1 MPPHGQAG
9 QELTQCRPAPAQLD
23 DGPATDEAHQ
33 QPVPE
38 HGQGHGTD
46 RDDERD
52 TRPGYR
58 PAPGTE
64 SHESSRRRHQP
75 DDHLS
80 AEDDQDPQK
89 ELEPAEALRLSR
101 RNAPLGTG
109 RDEPVQEA
117 RSPRLR

>member
-1 MPPHGQAG
+1 VPPHGQAG
-9 QELTQCRPAPAQLD
+9 QELAQCRPTPAQLD
-23 DGPATDEAHQ
+23 DRPATDEAHH

-38 HGQGHGTD
+38 QGQGHGTD

-52 TRPGYR
+52 TRPGCR
-58 PAPGTE
+58 PVPV
-64 SHESSRRRHQP
+64 SHESSRHRQQP

-101 RNAPLGTG
+101 RDAPLGTD
-109 RDEPVQEA
+109 RDEPVQES
-117 RSPRLR
+117 RRPRLH